1 MALYHFSES
10 AAIEVFEPR
19 HPPARTPGSYSTL
32 SDDERVVWAIDA
44 WHAPLYYFPRD
55 CPRIV
60 LWPLEGTTAAD
71 RERWFGADPAAAA
84 AWVAHIEWAWLER
97 MRETTIYRYTL
108 PEEPFEY
115 LGDPGTYLSRVA
127 VRPLAMEPVGDLMA
141 ALAGADVEL
150 RLAPSLLPLRG
161 VWDTTL
167 HASGIRLRN
176 AVGWQAMRDAERNEV
191 LNAERRGGNDG

>member
-10 AAIEVFEPR
+10 PAVEVFEPR
-19 HPPARTPGSYSTL
+19 KPPQRTPGSYSAL
-32 SDDERVVWAIDA
+32 ADDEAVVWAIDG

-60 LWPLEGTTAAD
+60 LWPLAGTTERD
-71 RERWFGADPAAAA
+71 RERWFGGSAAG
-84 AWVAHIEWAWLER
+84 WIAHIEWGWLER
-97 MRETTIYRYTL
+97 MRETAIYRYTL

-127 VRPLAMEPVGDLMA
+127 VRPLAVEPVGDLMA
-141 ALAGADVEL
+141 ALAGANVDL
-150 RLAPSLLPLRG
+150 RLTPSLLPLRG
-161 VWDTTL
+161 VWETSL

-176 AVGWQAMRDAERNEV
+176 ALGWS
-191 LNAERRGGNDG
+191 DGKE